1 MKVKIIQRS
10 VYHKYAEKLIDVD
23 ENDFQHYLK
32 YNAPKGATAQDYIS
46 DYLIDN
52 ENLYV
57 DKMHE
62 AIDKA
67 EYIHGSGLYDY
78 KGMDEE
84 SDSEWRFECE
94 DLKTGGH
101 L

>member
-1 MKVKIIQRS
+1 MKVKIMQRS
-10 VYHKYAEKLIDVD
+10 VYHKYAEKEIEVD

-57 DKMHE
+57 DKIDE